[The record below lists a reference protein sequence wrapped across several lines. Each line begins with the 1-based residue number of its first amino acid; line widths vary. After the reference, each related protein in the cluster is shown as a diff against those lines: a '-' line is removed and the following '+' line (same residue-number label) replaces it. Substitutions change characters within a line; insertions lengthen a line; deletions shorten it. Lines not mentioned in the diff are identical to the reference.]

1 MLDTRAEH
9 EKGYK
14 RFLKAVDEVSREGDT
29 SADSLFV
36 TRGTAHGA
44 QGKNEVVVSDACESS
59 TDPAIDITQAIKANL
74 KERKIWAVVDG
85 MALYEEDR

>member
-1 MLDTRAEH
+1 MDTRAEH

-36 TRGTAHGA
+36 TRGTAHSA
-44 QGKNEVVVSDACESS
+44 QGKNEVVVSVACESS
-59 TDPAIDITQAIKANL
+59 TDPAIDITLAIKTDL
-74 KERKIWAVVDG
+74 KERKIWTVVDST
-85 MALYEEDR
+85 ALYEEDR